1 MLRRC
6 SWVLMGTS
14 SPRLT
19 PFPPTRFLHG
29 FPGFDCFARSDDG
42 QMVCPPRNEF
52 ISGFKRGICDTNGM
66 KRLLLLLPFLL
77 AAQPAKAQ
85 RDPNHCDSMVRAA
98 MQGYQIS
105 KDAPCIDVNEGDWPK
120 SAKYYSKFEYFCIG
134 RERNPGCS

>member
-1 MLRRC
+1 M
-6 SWVLMGTS
+6 
-14 SPRLT
+14 
-19 PFPPTRFLHG
+19 
-29 FPGFDCFARSDDG
+29 ARTGDG

-77 AAQPAKAQ
+77 AAQPATAQ
-85 RDPNHCDSMVRAA
+85 QDPNHCDSMVRAA